1 MQLLGRI
8 LAYVFSPLA
17 ALTSALT
24 PFIAS
29 FAHRSPT
36 QGDFTLAAVVVSA
49 GLITIICSF
58 WAAGEHVRFVHLRQ
72 SAREDAARARSTIMF
87 RDTVLGASGQPI
99 VVMGVDMS
107 APLSF
112 SGGNEMLKACLAGPD
127 ATKIATAL
135 DALLECGIA
144 FEESVI
150 TSDHRTV
157 VVRGTTIGGKVALFF
172 QTERKITDLDLD
184 GRGVLDAL
192 PIPVW
197 VRSKDLSL
205 RWVNQAFLAAT
216 GNPSFEKALESN
228 MAFDRTEHELSATA
242 RDDGTIVEA
251 KRYAVIAGQRRAL
264 TLMLQPAG
272 AGVAGA
278 AIDVTDVAQ
287 TEIKLQSHIEGLH
300 DILDRFDTAV
310 AAFGADHRLVTF
322 NRAFA
327 DLWDLPEKWLN
338 ANPTDAE
345 ILDRLREGRLLPEQ
359 RDFAA
364 WKRSQI
370 ELFEG
375 LEGVHEE
382 FWHLPGGTSLRIIAQ
397 RNAFGGLTFRI
408 ADVSEKLRLES
419 SYNTL
424 MKVQKATLDTLDD
437 GVAIIGPDGRI
448 KIYNNAFAQL
458 WHLMDAELA
467 NQPHI
472 KRIAELCA
480 TRIGRDQTWEIV
492 AAGVAAAQPERL
504 NDWGKVGR
512 SDGRAISLSLSRLPD
527 GSTMATFSDLTEA
540 MHFEQVLQEQ
550 ATFAA

>member
-8 LAYVFSPLA
+8 LAYIFSPLA

-29 FAHRSPT
+29 FAHRTPT
-36 QGDFTLAAVVVSA
+36 QGDFALAAVVVSA
-49 GLITIICSF
+49 GLITIVCSF

-72 SAREDAARARSTIMF
+72 SARDDAARARSTLMF

-112 SGGNEMLKACLAGPD
+112 SGGNELLKSCLSGPD
-127 ATKIATAL
+127 ATKVATAL
-135 DALLECGIA
+135 DALLECGMA

-150 TSDHRTV
+150 ISDHRTV
-157 VVRGTTIGGKVALFF
+157 VMRGTTIGGKVALFF
-172 QTERKITDLDLD
+172 QVERKIADLDLD

-216 GNPSFEKALESN
+216 GSPSFEKALESN
-228 MAFDRTEHELSATA
+228 MAFDRTEHDLSATA

-278 AIDVTDVAQ
+278 AVDVTDVAQ
-287 TEIKLQSHIEGLH
+287 SEIKLQSRIEGLH

-322 NRAFA
+322 NRAYA
-327 DLWDLPEKWLN
+327 ELWDLPEKWLN

-345 ILDRLREGRLLPEQ
+345 ILDRLREGRQLPEQ
-359 RDFAA
+359 RDFAT

-370 ELFEG
+370 ELFDK
-375 LEGVHEE
+375 LEGAHED
-382 FWHLPGGTSLRIIAQ
+382 FWHLPGGTSLRIVAQ

-448 KIYNNAFAQL
+448 KTYNNAFAQL
-458 WHLMDAELA
+458 WHLMDSELA
-467 NQPHI
+467 TQPHI

-492 AAGVAAAQPERL
+492 ASGIAAARPERL
-504 NDWGKVGR
+504 NDWGKIGR

-527 GSTMATFSDLTEA
+527 GSTLATFSDLTEA